1 MSPRDE
7 ACKLRAIF
15 VRVSP
20 WATRYVPSVTGAA
33 VSVLLGAA
41 LLSGDGLGA
50 AVLAAALALEA
61 RFAAPPECPERFGFA
76 AGEVASDV
84 LAVSV
89 GAAVAAS
96 GVVLTRGVCAGAGAA
111 GAVVAAAT
119 GAALLA
125 RSPGV

>member
-20 WATRYVPSVTGAA
+20 WATRYVPSATGAA

-50 AVLAAALALEA
+50 AVLAAALALAA
-61 RFAAPPECPERFGFA
+61 RFAAPPEWLERFGFA
-76 AGEVASDV
+76 AGEVAADV
-84 LAVSV
+84 LVVSV

-96 GVVLTRGVCAGAGAA
+96 GVVLTRGVCAGV